1 MLTLPSG
8 VRIFAYAGHT
18 DLRRSFDRLTAMVRE
33 ILRRD
38 VTAGHLFL
46 FRNRSGDRLKILYY
60 EPTGFWIFYKRLHRG
75 TFHLPEARGDSSDIE
90 IESADLATLLEGIG
104 SSTAKRPSPPPR

>member
-1 MLTLPSG
+1 MLNLPDG
-8 VRIFAYAGHT
+8 IRIFAYRERT

-38 VTAGHLFL
+38 VTSGHLFL
-46 FRNRSGDRLKILYY
+46 FLNRSGDRVKILWH

-75 TFHLPEARGDSSDIE
+75 TFSLPRARGDSKEIE
-90 IESADLATLLEGIG
+90 IRASDLALLLEGIG
-104 SSTAKRPSPPPR
+104 TSAAMKRDRF